1 MKKLLL
7 TVTLCLACAA
17 AFAQG
22 KVRLVNDSLHLV
34 YFDPGSNGGTN
45 AGQAYLLGMGGQ
57 TLRIELWSG
66 TASGALSLA
75 SGTDFA
81 QQASPGT
88 WAGQNV
94 TLSTAAGAT
103 FFVIDIYDSAAGSYQ
118 SASTT
123 AGHFYGT
130 SGLFSANAS
139 GTIAYNSLVNH
150 ASPANST
157 FADGTWALDTV
168 SPGFRGAIM
177 LTQVPEPATI
187 AMAGLAGAALMIFR
201 RRK

>member
-45 AGQAYLLGMGGQ
+45 AGGAYVLGMGGQ

-66 TASGALSLA
+66 TASGALSLVA
-75 SGTDFA
+75 TTDFVG
-81 QQASPGT
+81 QPGVGV
-88 WAGQNV
+88 WNGMNV
-94 TLSTAAGAT
+94 TLPTAAGAT
-103 FFVIDIYDSAAGSYQ
+103 FFAIDIYDGAAGSYQ
-118 SASTT
+118 VASTT

-130 SGLFSANAS
+130 SGLFLANAS
-139 GTIAYNSLVNH
+139 STIAYNSLVNH
-150 ASPANST
+150 NSPANSQW
-157 FADGTWALDTV
+157 ADGTFNLDTLAL
-168 SPGFRGAIM
+168 GYRGSIT

-187 AMAGLAGAALMIFR
+187 ALAGLAGAALMIFR